1 MFSTITGLFFKDL
14 LLLGEENVLVSQY
27 HIFHNSILP
36 PIDEENP
43 MTTLNHDGNDGH
55 NLLYEHVRA
64 HYGPSYRDHG
74 GDGDD
79 RDDRGGDHGDD
90 DRVHGGDRD
99 HVHGDDDRDHGDGL
113 HFIMD
118 SLRPSQPQNP
128 LRTE

>member
-1 MFSTITGLFFKDL
+1 M
-14 LLLGEENVLVSQY
+14 SQY

-43 MTTLNHDGNDGH
+43 MTTINHDGNDGH

-64 HYGPSYRDHG
+64 HYGPSDRDHG

-79 RDDRGGDHGDD
+79 RDRGGDHGDD
-90 DRVHGGDRD
+90 DHGGDRDRD
-99 HVHGDDDRDHGDGL
+99 HVHGDDDRDHGDDDGDHGGGDHDRDRDHGDGL

-118 SLRPSQPQNP
+118 SLRPSQLQNP

>member
-1 MFSTITGLFFKDL
+1 M
-14 LLLGEENVLVSQY
+14 LVSQY
-27 HIFHNSILP
+27 HIFHNSIFP
-36 PIDEENP
+36 PIDEENS

-64 HYGPSYRDHG
+64 HYGPSDRDHG
-74 GDGDD
+74 GDG
-79 RDDRGGDHGDD
+79 DDRGGDHGDD

-99 HVHGDDDRDHGDGL
+99 RDHVHGDDDRDRGDDDGDHGGGDHDRDHGDGL

-118 SLRPSQPQNP
+118 SLRPSQLQNP